1 MQRIF
6 HEIEPTVKPERGTPM
21 TEETFA
27 KKRDEVLQAMITFD
41 AGDAKRIQHFL
52 KVYTYATLLGR
63 QEGLHAEVQQTLE
76 LAAILHD
83 IGIHAAEA
91 KYRSAAGIYQEKEG
105 PAPARKLLEEVS
117 GIPNTMVERICY
129 LIGHHHT
136 YKDVDGADYQLLL
149 EADFLVNA
157 YEDALSPKAIL
168 AFRENV
174 FRTASGTAMLNAV
187 YGLD

>member
-1 MQRIF
+1 
-6 HEIEPTVKPERGTPM
+6 M

-41 AGDAKRIQHFL
+41 AGDAKHIQHFL
-52 KVYTYATLLGR
+52 KVYTYAALLGR
-63 QEGLHAEVQQTLE
+63 QEGLRAEVQQTLE

-105 PAPARKLLEEVS
+105 PASARKLLEEVS
-117 GIPNTMVERICY
+117 GIPNTMIERICY

-157 YEDALSPKAIL
+157 YEDELSAKACKT
-168 AFRENV
+168 FREKV
-174 FRTASGTAMLNAV
+174 FRTTSGTAMLNAV

>member
-1 MQRIF
+1 
-6 HEIEPTVKPERGTPM
+6 M

-76 LAAILHD
+76 LAAILQRHR
-83 IGIHAAEA
+83 
-91 KYRSAAGIYQEKEG
+91 RSMPLRRSTGAL
-105 PAPARKLLEEVS
+105 PASTRKKRGQHRRASCSKKSLAS
-117 GIPNTMVERICY
+117 PIPWSSASATSSAIITPIKMSM
-129 LIGHHHT
+129 
-136 YKDVDGADYQLLL
+136 GADYQLLL

-168 AFRENV
+168 AFREKV

>member
-1 MQRIF
+1 M
-6 HEIEPTVKPERGTPM
+6 KPMNEAD
-21 TEETFA
+21 FA
-27 KKRDEVLQAMITFD
+27 KKRDEVLQAMIAFD

-52 KVYTYATLLGR
+52 KVYTYAALLGW
-63 QEGLHAEVQQTLE
+63 QEGLPSAVQQTLE

-91 KYRSAAGIYQEKEG
+91 KYGSPAGIYQEKEG
-105 PAPARKLLEEVS
+105 PAPARELLETVS
-117 GIPNTMVERICY
+117 GISEEMIERICF

-157 YEDALSPKAIL
+157 YEDGLSQKALTT
-168 AFRENV
+168 FREKV
-174 FRTASGTAMLNAV
+174 FRTASGTAMLNTI
-187 YGLD
+187 YGLPE

>member
-1 MQRIF
+1 
-6 HEIEPTVKPERGTPM
+6 M

-129 LIGHHHT
+129 LIGHHHHT

-168 AFRENV
+168 AFREKV
-174 FRTASGTAMLNAV
+174 FRTASGMAMLNAV

>member
-1 MQRIF
+1 
-6 HEIEPTVKPERGTPM
+6 M

-91 KYRSAAGIYQEKEG
+91 KYR
-105 PAPARKLLEEVS
+105 LLEEVS

-168 AFRENV
+168 AFREKV

>member
-1 MQRIF
+1 
-6 HEIEPTVKPERGTPM
+6 M

-52 KVYTYATLLGR
+52 KVYTYAGV
-63 QEGLHAEVQQTLE
+63 G
-76 LAAILHD
+76 AIT
-83 IGIHAAEA
+83 
-91 KYRSAAGIYQEKEG
+91 
-105 PAPARKLLEEVS
+105 V
-117 GIPNTMVERICY
+117 ICY

-168 AFRENV
+168 AFREKV

>member
-1 MQRIF
+1 
-6 HEIEPTVKPERGTPM
+6 M

-105 PAPARKLLEEVS
+105 QAARRSLWHPQYHGRAHLLPHRPS
-117 GIPNTMVERICY
+117 SH
-129 LIGHHHT
+129 L
-136 YKDVDGADYQLLL
+136 
-149 EADFLVNA
+149 
-157 YEDALSPKAIL
+157 
-168 AFRENV
+168 
-174 FRTASGTAMLNAV
+174 
-187 YGLD
+187 